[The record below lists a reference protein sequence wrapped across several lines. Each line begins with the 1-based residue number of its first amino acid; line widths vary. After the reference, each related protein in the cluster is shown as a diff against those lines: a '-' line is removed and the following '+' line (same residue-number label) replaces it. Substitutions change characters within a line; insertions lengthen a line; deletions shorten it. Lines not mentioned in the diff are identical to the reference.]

1 MAHLR
6 RFLKAWLAALFLL
19 AAGHAVAQTD
29 YSLYGVADLS
39 YGRFEPSGFEHRYQ
53 FNSNSL
59 SASFVGV
66 ELKHGFEGGW
76 TVGTDLEAFVRF
88 QDFQMGRN
96 NTDPLLS
103 RNAFA
108 FVQNPT
114 YGTVRVGRLQ
124 TLLFDTTTRF
134 NALGNS
140 TVFSPAIH
148 HLFTSGNLEGVD
160 EDFYW
165 NRAVGYASPKLFESV
180 NANLMYGR
188 GPEGRTSDLAAAN
201 VVYSRGLLA
210 AALSWQRVHFN
221 DGIEDPTTEST
232 WQLGATYN
240 FGLARLFGLYT
251 HTQDEGLD
259 VKSDLVSGGF
269 TFPVGPGTLQFQAG
283 LTTAKGPAVDRKH
296 TSVAAAYLYPYN
308 SLTDIYVIAM
318 DDRIRGQTNGFSAA
332 VGVRFRFNV
341 QR

>member
-6 RFLKAWLAALFLL
+6 RSLKAWLAALLLL
-19 AAGHAVAQTD
+19 AAGHALAQTD
-29 YSLYGVADLS
+29 YSLYGIADFS
-39 YGRFEPSGFEHRYQ
+39 YGRFEPSGFEPRYQ

-59 SASFVGV
+59 SASFIGV
-66 ELKHGFEGGW
+66 ELKQGFESGW
-76 TVGTDLEAFVRF
+76 TIGTDLEAFVRF
-88 QDFQMGRN
+88 QDFQMGR
-96 NTDPLLS
+96 TSQDPALS

-114 YGTVRVGRLQ
+114 YGTLRAGRLQ

-140 TVFSPAIH
+140 TVFSPAMH
-148 HLFTSGNLEGVD
+148 QLFTSGNLEGVD

-180 NANLMYGR
+180 NANVMYGR
-188 GPEGRTSDLAAAN
+188 GPKGRTSDLAAAN
-201 VVYSRGLLA
+201 VVYSSGLLA

-221 DGIEDPTTEST
+221 DGIQDLSQEST

-251 HTQDEGLD
+251 HTDDVGLG
-259 VKSDLVSGGF
+259 VKSNLTSAGLTV
-269 TFPVGPGTLQFQAG
+269 PVGPGTLAVQAG
-283 LTTAKGPAVDRKH
+283 LTTAKGDAVDRRH
-296 TSVAAAYLYPYN
+296 ASLSGAYIYPFD
-308 SLTDIYVIAM
+308 SLTDFYVIGM
-318 DDRIRGQTNGFSAA
+318 EDRIRGQTRGFSAA
-332 VGVRFRFNV
+332 VGVRYKLNFVR
-341 QR
+341 